1 MSGLLPKRES
11 PTSKGNYCIGRL
23 HSFILLAYL
32 NQQNVKA
39 TIIIIMGRSTWKV
52 PLEMTITEEV
62 LRQSTE

>member
-1 MSGLLPKRES
+1 VNVWVIHLRE
-11 PTSKGNYCIGRL
+11 NRL
-23 HSFILLAYL
+23 RQREIIVLVGYTVLFCYL